1 MNNEKYLKGLK
12 IHHPTISELMARRIK
27 EAAAGDKKLDE
38 QINKAMTKGIPYI
51 TFEHDQISISSPDR
65 IEPNDDPST
74 NSEIRRKW
82 LEGINDH
89 GPSDPVKVRYFK
101 QDGDKIVE
109 QKTIDVPTEPTKDAY
124 DLLAELSE
132 ESKFDLY
139 TKESMTMARVMA
151 HFIEQQD
158 GPRSDYDYD
167 KMMGGNFNNDLVGI
181 VNIHGK
187 DKIGFEECANRIAT
201 LAKQHYVVIIQSVF
215 GFGDTDVPFT
225 MFIRDMCGHVE
236 AAWLDADWEYFRVN
250 NAGDKWKPCYDSYI
264 EDRNMD
270 KRGPASYLNSDTFK
284 KVNHLMDETVNN
296 FIQGYKGR
304 RGIEVTDD
312 NLRDAFPALAFW
324 RYLARTEDCICTW
337 DCNID
342 EFEEKLSEYIKSEY
356 LRTPEQYLKNY
367 PDTDETLEEIK
378 EHLDWDPDEDYEC
391 SFYVIF
397 AQ

>member
-1 MNNEKYLKGLK
+1 MPEVIEMNNEKYLKGLK
-12 IHHPTISELMARRIK
+12 IYRPTISELMARQIK
-27 EAAAGDKKLDE
+27 EAAA
-38 QINKAMTKGIPYI
+38 
-51 TFEHDQISISSPDR
+51 S
-65 IEPNDDPST
+65 
-74 NSEIRRKW
+74 
-82 LEGINDH
+82 
-89 GPSDPVKVRYFK
+89 
-101 QDGDKIVE
+101 
-109 QKTIDVPTEPTKDAY
+109 PTENDC
-124 DLLAELSE
+124 DLFAELST

-187 DKIGFEECANRIAT
+187 DKVGFEECANRIVT
-201 LAKQHYVVIIQSVF
+201 LAKQHYIVIIQSVF

-225 MFIRDMCGHVE
+225 MFIRNSFGHVN
-236 AAWLDADWEYFRVN
+236 ALWLDADWEYFRVN
-250 NAGDKWKPCYDSYI
+250 NAGNKWKPCYDSYI

-270 KRGPASYLNSDTFK
+270 KREPASYLDQDRADK
-284 KVNHLMDETVNN
+284 IHQMMDETINN

-324 RYLARTEDCICTW
+324 RYLAMTESICEL
-337 DCNID
+337 DECNID

-356 LRTPEQYLKNY
+356 LCTPEQYLKNY

-391 SFYVIF
+391 SFYVIY

>member
-1 MNNEKYLKGLK
+1 MNKNNEKYLKGLK
-12 IHHPTISELMARRIK
+12 VHHPTISELMARKIK

-38 QINKAMTKGIPYI
+38 QINKALTKGIPYI
-51 TFEHDQISISSPDR
+51 TLENDRILFSSPD
-65 IEPNDDPST
+65 PA
-74 NSEIRRKW
+74 K
-82 LEGINDH
+82 
-89 GPSDPVKVRYFK
+89 YFK
-101 QDGDKIVE
+101 QDGDKIEE
-109 QKTIDVPTEPTKDAY
+109 QKTID
-124 DLLAELSE
+124 LLGELSE

-139 TKESMTMARVMA
+139 TKASMTMARVMA

-187 DKIGFEECANRIAT
+187 DKVGFEECANRIAT

-225 MFIRDMCGHVE
+225 MFIRDTCGHVE
-236 AAWLDADWEYFRVN
+236 AAWLDADWEYFNVN

-270 KRGPASYLNSDTFK
+270 KRGPASYLLESDTSK
-284 KVNHLMDETVNN
+284 KVIHLMDETVNI
-296 FIQGYKGR
+296 FTQGYKGR

-312 NLRDAFPALAFW
+312 NLRDAFPALTFW
-324 RYLARTEDCICTW
+324 RYLARTEEHICTL
-337 DCNID
+337 DCDID
-342 EFEEKLSEYIKSEY
+342 EFEEKLSEYLKSEY

>member
-12 IHHPTISELMARRIK
+12 IHHPTISELMARKIK

-38 QINKAMTKGIPYI
+38 QINAALTKGIPYI
-51 TFEHDQISISSPDR
+51 TLENDRILVSSPD
-65 IEPNDDPST
+65 PAKT
-74 NSEIRRKW
+74 K
-82 LEGINDH
+82 
-89 GPSDPVKVRYFK
+89 YFK
-101 QDGDKIVE
+101 QDGDKIEE
-109 QKTIDVPTEPTKDAY
+109 QKTI

-187 DKIGFEECANRIAT
+187 DKVGFEECANRIAT
-201 LAKQHYVVIIQSVF
+201 LAKQHYVLIIQSVF

-225 MFIRDMCGHVE
+225 MFIRDTCGHVE
-236 AAWLDADWEYFRVN
+236 AAWLDADWEYFNIN

-270 KRGPASYLNSDTFK
+270 KRGPASYLLESDTSK
-284 KVNHLMDETVNN
+284 KIIHLMDETVNI
-296 FIQGYKGR
+296 FMQGYKGR

-324 RYLARTEDCICTW
+324 RYLARTEEHICTL
-337 DCNID
+337 DCDID
-342 EFEEKLSEYIKSEY
+342 EFEEKLSEYLKWEY

-378 EHLDWDPDEDYEC
+378 EQLDYDPDEDYEC
-391 SFYVIF
+391 SFYVIY

>member
-12 IHHPTISELMARRIK
+12 VHRPT
-27 EAAAGDKKLDE
+27 
-38 QINKAMTKGIPYI
+38 
-51 TFEHDQISISSPDR
+51 ISISSPDR
-65 IEPNDDPST
+65 VESDSPLT
-74 NSEIRRKW
+74 NPKIREKW

-109 QKTIDVPTEPTKDAY
+109 QKTIEVPTEPTKSDC
-124 DLLAELSE
+124 DLFTELSK

-139 TKESMTMARVMA
+139 SKASMTMARVMA
-151 HFIEQQD
+151 DFIEQQD
-158 GPRSDYDYD
+158 GPRCDYDYD
-167 KMMGGNFNNDLVGI
+167 KLMGGGFNNDLVGI

-187 DKIGFEECANRIAT
+187 DKVGFEECANRIAT
-201 LAKQHYVVIIQSVF
+201 LTKQHYVVIIQSVF
-215 GFGDTDVPFT
+215 GFGDMDVPFT
-225 MFIRDMCGHVE
+225 MFIRNACGHVE
-236 AAWLDADWEYFRVN
+236 AAWLDADWEYFNVN
-250 NAGDKWKPCYDSYI
+250 SMGYKWKPCYDSYI

-270 KRGPASYLNSDTFK
+270 KREPASYLKSDNSK
-284 KVNHLMDETVNN
+284 KINHLMDETINN

-312 NLRDAFPALAFW
+312 NLRDVFPALAFW
-324 RYLARTEDCICTW
+324 RYLARTEEFVYTLDC
-337 DCNID
+337 DID

-356 LRTPEQYLKNY
+356 LCTPEQYLKNY

-391 SFYVIF
+391 SFYIIF

>member
-12 IHHPTISELMARRIK
+12 IHHPTISELMARQIK
-27 EAAAGDKKLDE
+27 KAAAGDKKLDE
-38 QINKAMTKGIPYI
+38 QINAALTKGIPYI
-51 TFEHDQISISSPDR
+51 TFENDR
-65 IEPNDDPST
+65 ILFSSLDPA
-74 NSEIRRKW
+74 K
-82 LEGINDH
+82 
-89 GPSDPVKVRYFK
+89 YFK
-101 QDGDKIVE
+101 QDDDKIEE
-109 QKTIDVPTEPTKDAY
+109 QKTI
-124 DLLAELSE
+124 DLLAELSN

-139 TKESMTMARVMA
+139 TKSSMTMARVMA

-187 DKIGFEECANRIAT
+187 DKVGFEECANRIAT
-201 LAKQHYVVIIQSVF
+201 LAKQHYVLIIQSVF
-215 GFGDTDVPFT
+215 GFGDMDVPFT
-225 MFIRDMCGHVE
+225 MFIRDTCGHVE
-236 AAWLDADWEYFRVN
+236 AAWLDADWEYFNVN
-250 NAGDKWKPCYDSYI
+250 NMGDKWKPCYDSYI

-270 KRGPASYLNSDTFK
+270 KREPASYLKSDNSK
-284 KVNHLMDETVNN
+284 KINRLMDETINN

-324 RYLARTEDCICTW
+324 RYLARTEEFVYTW
-337 DCNID
+337 DCDID
-342 EFEEKLSEYIKSEY
+342 EFEEKLSEYLKSEY

-367 PDTDETLEEIK
+367 SDTDETLEEIK

-391 SFYVIF
+391 SFYVIY

>member
-12 IHHPTISELMARRIK
+12 VHRPTISELVARQIK
-27 EAAAGDKKLDE
+27 DAAVSDKKLDE
-38 QINKAMTKGIPYI
+38 QINAALTKGIPYI
-51 TFEHDQISISSPDR
+51 TFEHDRISISSPD
-65 IEPNDDPST
+65 PA
-74 NSEIRRKW
+74 KM
-82 LEGINDH
+82 
-89 GPSDPVKVRYFK
+89 KYFK
-101 QDGDKIVE
+101 QDGDKIEE
-109 QKTIDVPTEPTKDAY
+109 QKTID
-124 DLLAELSE
+124 LLGELSE

-139 TKESMTMARVMA
+139 AQASMKMARVMA
-151 HFIEQQD
+151 DFIERQD

-187 DKIGFEECANRIAT
+187 DKVGFEECANRIAT

-215 GFGDTDVPFT
+215 GFGDMDVPFT
-225 MFIRDMCGHVE
+225 MFIRNVFGHVE
-236 AAWLDADWEYFRVN
+236 ASWLDADWEYFRVN

-270 KRGPASYLNSDTFK
+270 KREPAAYLKSDTSK
-284 KVNHLMDETVNN
+284 KINQIMDETIDI
-296 FIQGYKGR
+296 FIQGYNGR

-324 RYLARTEDCICTW
+324 RYLARTEEFVWTLDC
-337 DCNID
+337 DID

-356 LRTPEQYLKNY
+356 LCTPEQYLKNY

>member
-1 MNNEKYLKGLK
+1 MNNEKYLKGIQ
-12 IHHPTISELMARRIK
+12 IHRPTISEKVARQIK
-27 EAAAGDKKLDE
+27 EAAASDKKLDE
-38 QINKAMTKGIPYI
+38 QINAALTKGIPYI
-51 TFEHDQISISSPDR
+51 TFEHDRISISSPD
-65 IEPNDDPST
+65 PAKT
-74 NSEIRRKW
+74 K
-82 LEGINDH
+82 
-89 GPSDPVKVRYFK
+89 YFK
-101 QDGDKIVE
+101 QDGDKIEE
-109 QKTIDVPTEPTKDAY
+109 QKTID
-124 DLLAELSE
+124 LLGELSE

-139 TKESMTMARVMA
+139 TKSSMTMARVMA
-151 HFIEQQD
+151 DFIEQQD

-181 VNIHGK
+181 VKVHGK
-187 DKIGFEECANRIAT
+187 DKVGFEECANRIAT

-215 GFGDTDVPFT
+215 GFGDMDVPFT
-225 MFIRDMCGHVE
+225 MFIRNVFGHVE
-236 AAWLDADWEYFRVN
+236 AAWLDSDWEYFNVN

-270 KRGPASYLNSDTFK
+270 KREPAGYLKSDASK
-284 KVNHLMDETVNN
+284 KINQIMDETIDI
-296 FIQGYKGR
+296 FIQGYNGR

-324 RYLARTEDCICTW
+324 RYLARTEEFVWTLDC
-337 DCNID
+337 DID
-342 EFEEKLSEYIKSEY
+342 EFEEKLSEYLKSEY
-356 LRTPEQYLKNY
+356 LCTPEQYLKNY

>member
-12 IHHPTISELMARRIK
+12 VHHPTISELVARQIN
-27 EAAAGDKKLDE
+27 EATASDKKLDE
-38 QINKAMTKGIPYI
+38 QINKALTKGIPYI
-51 TFEHDQISISSPDR
+51 TFEHDKISISSPN
-65 IEPNDDPST
+65 PAKT
-74 NSEIRRKW
+74 K
-82 LEGINDH
+82 
-89 GPSDPVKVRYFK
+89 YYK

-109 QKTIDVPTEPTKDAY
+109 LETTNNTPTEPTENTY
-124 DLLAELSE
+124 DLFAELSE

-139 TKESMTMARVMA
+139 SKSSMTMARVMA
-151 HFIEQQD
+151 DFIEQQD

-181 VNIHGK
+181 VNVHGK
-187 DKIGFEECANRIAT
+187 DKVGFEECANRIAT
-201 LAKQHYVVIIQSVF
+201 LTKQHYVVIIQSVF
-215 GFGDTDVPFT
+215 GFGDNDVPFT
-225 MFIRDMCGHVE
+225 MFIRNACGHVE

-250 NAGDKWKPCYDSYI
+250 NAGNKWKPCYDSYI

-270 KRGPASYLNSDTFK
+270 KRKPASYLKSDTSKKVIHLIDETINNFK
-284 KVNHLMDETVNN
+284 KGFNS
-296 FIQGYKGR
+296 R

-324 RYLARTEDCICTW
+324 RYLAYTEECVCVW
-337 DCNID
+337 DCDID

-356 LRTPEQYLKNY
+356 LCTPEQYLKNY

>member
-12 IHHPTISELMARRIK
+12 IHHPTISELMARKIK
-27 EAAAGDKKLDE
+27 EAATGDKKLDE
-38 QINKAMTKGIPYI
+38 QINAALTKGIPYI
-51 TFEHDQISISSPDR
+51 TLENDRILVSSPD
-65 IEPNDDPST
+65 PAKT
-74 NSEIRRKW
+74 K
-82 LEGINDH
+82 
-89 GPSDPVKVRYFK
+89 YFK
-101 QDGDKIVE
+101 QDGDKIEE
-109 QKTIDVPTEPTKDAY
+109 QKTID
-124 DLLAELSE
+124 LLGELSE

-187 DKIGFEECANRIAT
+187 DKVGFEECANRIAT
-201 LAKQHYVVIIQSVF
+201 LAKQHYVLIIQSVF

-225 MFIRDMCGHVE
+225 MFIRDTCGHVE
-236 AAWLDADWEYFRVN
+236 AAWLDADWDYFRVN

-264 EDRNMD
+264 KDRNMD
-270 KRGPASYLNSDTFK
+270 KREPASYLESDTSK
-284 KVNHLMDETVNN
+284 KVIHLMDETINI
-296 FIQGYKGR
+296 FTQGYKGR
-304 RGIEVTDD
+304 RGIEVIDD

-324 RYLARTEDCICTW
+324 RYLAKTEECICTW
-337 DCNID
+337 DCDID

-356 LRTPEQYLKNY
+356 LCTPEQYLKNY

-391 SFYVIF
+391 SFYVIY

>member
-12 IHHPTISELMARRIK
+12 IHHPTISELMARKIK
-27 EAAAGDKKLDE
+27 EAATGDKKLDE
-38 QINKAMTKGIPYI
+38 QINAALTKGIPYI
-51 TFEHDQISISSPDR
+51 TLENDRILVSSPD
-65 IEPNDDPST
+65 PAKT
-74 NSEIRRKW
+74 K
-82 LEGINDH
+82 
-89 GPSDPVKVRYFK
+89 YFK
-101 QDGDKIVE
+101 QDGDKIEE
-109 QKTIDVPTEPTKDAY
+109 QKTID
-124 DLLAELSE
+124 LLGELSE

-187 DKIGFEECANRIAT
+187 DKVGFEECANRIAT
-201 LAKQHYVVIIQSVF
+201 LAKQHYVLIIQSVF

-225 MFIRDMCGHVE
+225 MFIRDTCGHVE
-236 AAWLDADWEYFRVN
+236 AAWLDADWDYFRVN

-264 EDRNMD
+264 KDRNMD
-270 KRGPASYLNSDTFK
+270 KREPASYLESDTSK
-284 KVNHLMDETVNN
+284 KVIHLMDETINI
-296 FIQGYKGR
+296 FTQGYKGR

-324 RYLARTEDCICTW
+324 RYLAKTEECICTW
-337 DCNID
+337 DCDID

-356 LRTPEQYLKNY
+356 LCTPEQYLKNY

-391 SFYVIF
+391 SFYVIY

>member
-12 IHHPTISELMARRIK
+12 VHRPTISELVARQIK
-27 EAAAGDKKLDE
+27 DAAETHKKLDE
-38 QINKAMTKGIPYI
+38 QINKALAKGVPFI
-51 TFEHDQISISSPDR
+51 TLEHDQISISSPDR
-65 IEPNDDPST
+65 VKSDSLTD
-74 NSEIRRKW
+74 SEIREKW

-109 QKTIDVPTEPTKDAY
+109 QKIIEVPTEPSKDAL
-124 DLLAELSE
+124 DLVAELSK

-139 TKESMTMARVMA
+139 TQASMKMARVMA
-151 HFIEQQD
+151 DFIEQQD

-167 KMMGGNFNNDLVGI
+167 KIMGGNFNNDLVGI

-187 DKIGFEECANRIAT
+187 DKVGFEECANRIAT

-215 GFGDTDVPFT
+215 GFGDMDVPFT
-225 MFIRDMCGHVE
+225 MFIRNVFGHVE
-236 AAWLDADWEYFRVN
+236 AAWLDSDWEYFSVN

-270 KRGPASYLNSDTFK
+270 TRKPAAYLKSDTSK
-284 KVNHLMDETVNN
+284 KINQIMDETIDI
-296 FIQGYKGR
+296 FIQGYNSR
-304 RGIEVTDD
+304 RGVEVTDD

-324 RYLARTEDCICTW
+324 RYLARTEEFVWTLDC
-337 DCNID
+337 DID

-378 EHLDWDPDEDYEC
+378 EHLDWDPDEDYQC